1 MGAGGGNT
9 IVAGKKI
16 SALYSFNKY
25 ATLNT
30 AFVKNS
36 DISLTLSIYG
46 TNDDIFDEE
55 KDYAFRYEETFLLSD
70 NLVG

>member
-1 MGAGGGNT
+1 MGAGSGNS
-9 IVAGKKI
+9 IVASKKI

-30 AFVKNS
+30 AFAKNS

-70 NLVG
+70 N

>member
-1 MGAGGGNT
+1 MGAGGRNT

-30 AFVKNS
+30 TMGKNS
-36 DISLTLSIYG
+36 DFSLTLNIYG

-55 KDYAFRYEETFLLSD
+55 KDYAFRYEETFLLSE
-70 NLVG
+70 NMAV